1 MHSYTFRD
9 SRRGLRGDRP
19 GFTLIELLVVIAI
32 IALLI
37 SVLLPALSEARKSAR
52 LAIDLGNLKQFGF
65 AQGTYAA
72 DYQDRIFAFT
82 WNNQNDINQFRK
94 SKGGGPL
101 SGGYPIAASAAQA
114 TDIIRFRA
122 NRDDFNQP
130 GAWIPNVLYTHLVV
144 NDYLAQKLP
153 ERMVVSPMDRHRLN
167 WQQDPKGLFDN
178 NYWFPFQE
186 AASELNKRWP
196 YSSSYQVVPASY
208 DAGRV
213 GARITQGGSHRFYGV
228 PGAGQ
233 GGKVGGLRITAVEHP
248 AQKVFMHDNVDR
260 YSLKENYYAFPDA
273 IVAMLMYDFSA
284 SRRLTDDANKGWLPN
299 SPTSTAATT
308 FLYNPGGWEPQ
319 SRSGETVTGYYR
331 WSRGG
336 LQAVDYGGTEINT
349 GQMR

>member
-1 MHSYTFRD
+1 MMNTSVVRTPAWAK
-9 SRRGLRGDRP
+9 GLR

-186 AASELNKRWP
+186 PASNPNIRWP

-208 DAGRV
+208 DASRV
-213 GARITQGGSHRFYGV
+213 GARVTQAGVHRSYFVSSYEA
-228 PGAGQ
+228 GAR
-233 GGKVGGLRITAVEHP
+233 VGGLRITAVEHP

-260 YSLKENYYAFPDA
+260 YSLKEVYYAFPDA
-273 IVAMLMYDFSA
+273 NVAMLMYDFSA
-284 SRRLTDDANKGWLPN
+284 SRRLTDDANRGWLPN

-308 FLYNPGGWEPQ
+308 FQYTPGPWEPQ
-319 SRSGETVTGYYR
+319 SRANEIVTGYYR

-336 LQAVDYGGTEINT
+336 LQAVDFGGTEINT

>member
-1 MHSYTFRD
+1 MNRYMFGS
-9 SRRGLRGDRP
+9 SRAVARGPRP

-65 AQGTYAA
+65 AQGTYGA

-82 WNNQNDINQFRK
+82 WNDQNDILQFRK
-94 SKGGGPL
+94 SKTGGALTAGDTTA
-101 SGGYPIAASAAQA
+101 GSAAQA

-130 GAWIPNVLYTHLVV
+130 GNWIPNVLYTHLVV

-167 WQQDPKGLFDN
+167 WQQDPKGLFDQ

-186 AASELNKRWP
+186 PFSNANIRWP

-208 DAGRV
+208 DAGKTS
-213 GARITQGGSHRFYGV
+213 AERISQDPSSHRRYLTRN
-228 PGAGQ
+228 
-233 GGKVGGLRITAVEHP
+233 GKVGGLRLTAVDSP
-248 AQKVFMHDNVDR
+248 AQKVFMHDSNDR
-260 YSLKENYYAFPDA
+260 YSKQELYYAFPDA
-273 IVAMLMYDFSA
+273 NVIVLMYDFSA
-284 SRRLTDDANKGWLPN
+284 SQRFTSDSNVGW
-299 SPTSTAATT
+299 
-308 FLYNPGGWEPQ
+308 NPGQADSSRATMRFVFDATDSKWEPQ
-319 SRSGETVTGYYR
+319 TRSPSPVDGHYR
-331 WSRGG
+331 WTRGG
-336 LQAVDYGGTEINT
+336 LRGIDFGGTEIDT
-349 GQMR
+349 GQL